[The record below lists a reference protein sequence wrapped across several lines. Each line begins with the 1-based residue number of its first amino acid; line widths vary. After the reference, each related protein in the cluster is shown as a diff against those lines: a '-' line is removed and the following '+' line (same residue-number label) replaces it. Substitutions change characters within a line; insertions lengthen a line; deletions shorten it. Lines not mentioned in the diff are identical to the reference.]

1 MSKDLYKDKRVDE
14 ISKETAKEI
23 LVLLG
28 EGFDETKM
36 TEFKNL
42 PWYKSFCIEIQDRY
56 DIENRSMRKQDYK
69 VSEHKTEKERLETY
83 NKILTEALEYM
94 FNSYGIKLSM
104 TKLDDGIEYSCNGYV
119 VDKDTYLTLNKAIHI
134 LDIWE

>member
-1 MSKDLYKDKRVDE
+1 MKKDLYEDKRVDE
-14 ISKETAKEI
+14 IRKETAKEI

-42 PWYKSFCIEIQDRY
+42 PWYKSFCIELQDRY
-56 DIENRSMRKQDYK
+56 DIEDRGTRKQDCK
-69 VSEHKTEKERLETY
+69 VNEYKTEKERLETY
-83 NKILTEALEYM
+83 NKILIEALGYM
-94 FNSYGIKLSM
+94 FITYGIKLSM
-104 TKLDDGIEYSCNGYV
+104 TKIDDGIEYSCNGYV
-119 VDKDTYLTLNKAIHI
+119 VDKDTYFTLNQAIHI

>member
-1 MSKDLYKDKRVDE
+1 MRKDLYKDKRVDE
-14 ISKETAKEI
+14 IRKETAKEI

-28 EGFDETKM
+28 KGFDETKM

-56 DIENRSMRKQDYK
+56 DRQDCK
-69 VSEHKTEKERLETY
+69 VNQHKDEIERLETY
-83 NKILTEALEYM
+83 NNILTEALEYM
-94 FNSYGIKLSM
+94 FNTYGIKLSM
-104 TKLDDGIEYSCNGYV
+104 AKLDDGIEYSCNGYV